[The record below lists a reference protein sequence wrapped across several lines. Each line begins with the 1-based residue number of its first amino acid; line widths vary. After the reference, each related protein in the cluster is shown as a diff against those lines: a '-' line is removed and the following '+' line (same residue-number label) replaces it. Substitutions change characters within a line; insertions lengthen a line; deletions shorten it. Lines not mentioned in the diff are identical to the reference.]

1 LDIKKK
7 IKIGRI
13 FKFES
18 AHKLPDE
25 PIYGKCSALHGHTYH
40 LEVEIS
46 GEINE
51 KGWICN
57 FGEIKK
63 VINQSVIQKYDHKY
77 LNDYFEI
84 PTVENILFKIQ
95 SDLEKEFS
103 DKPYKLSKLKI
114 WETDTNYAEIDC

>member
-1 LDIKKK
+1 LNTKNK

-25 PIYGKCSALHGHTYH
+25 PIYGKCSNLHGHTYH
-40 LEVEIS
+40 LEVEII
-46 GEINE
+46 GEVNE

-63 VINQSVIQKYDHKY
+63 MIKETVIKKYDHKY

-84 PTVENILFKIQ
+84 PTVENILLQIYI
-95 SDLEKEFS
+95 DLEKEFN
-103 DKPYKLSKLKI
+103 DKPYKLSKLKL
-114 WETDTNYAEIDC
+114 WETDNSYAEIEC